1 MPCSTLLNRLI
12 LTLIRKSGRCL
23 KMENRGS
30 QIPIKSRKI
39 AEQQLKYFY
48 TNKAITMEIKASRI
62 EATPSRIEI
71 LVA

>member
-1 MPCSTLLNRLI
+1 
-12 LTLIRKSGRCL
+12 
-23 KMENRGS
+23 MENKGS

-39 AEQQLKYFY
+39 AAQQLKYHY